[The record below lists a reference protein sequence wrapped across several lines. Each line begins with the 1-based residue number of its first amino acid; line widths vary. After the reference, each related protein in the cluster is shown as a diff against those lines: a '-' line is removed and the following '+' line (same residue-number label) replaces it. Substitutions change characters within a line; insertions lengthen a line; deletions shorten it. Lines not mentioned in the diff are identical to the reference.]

1 MDTLVL
7 GMSVDP
13 LLRWYFPE
21 PHEYL
26 VNVPTFLQLVG
37 GDTFEHNTAMH
48 MEGFVCS
55 ALWLPP
61 NIHPDAEGI
70 DKFLT
75 EKLDGRRLEEAH
87 AVEEQFEK
95 LLPNE
100 PCWHLA
106 VIATDPTQ
114 TGKGY
119 GSKMLEHMLRVCDED
134 KKPVYLESSS
144 PANMRLYQRYGFEPI
159 GEIQAGSSPI
169 VRPMVRQFKP

>member
-1 MDTLVL
+1 MATLVL
-7 GMSVDP
+7 GLSVDP
-13 LLRWYFPE
+13 LFRWYFPE

-26 VNVPTFLQLVG
+26 ANVPTFLKLVG
-37 GDTFEHNTAMH
+37 GDAFEHNTAMY
-48 MEGFVCS
+48 MEGYVCS

-61 NIHPDAEGI
+61 DIHPDVNAI
-70 DKFLT
+70 QKFLT
-75 EKLDGRRLEEAH
+75 EKLDGLRLEEAR

-95 LLPNE
+95 LTPDMS
-100 PCWHLA
+100 CWHLV
-106 VIATDPTQ
+106 VIAADPTQ

-144 PANMRLYQRYGFEPI
+144 PANMRLYQRYGFEVI

-169 VRPMVRQFKP
+169 VRPMMRQPK